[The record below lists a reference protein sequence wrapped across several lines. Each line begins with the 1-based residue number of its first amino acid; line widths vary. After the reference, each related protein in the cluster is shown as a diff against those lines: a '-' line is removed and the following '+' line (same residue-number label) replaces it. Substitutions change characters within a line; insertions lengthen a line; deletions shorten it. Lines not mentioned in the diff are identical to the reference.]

1 MRRSRRPQ
9 PPAPAPPTRVQA
21 RSIRGDAVA
30 AGRAAGVRPWA
41 PMDSAAILR
50 RVGVA
55 RVEKSNQSKKEKE
68 GRVKY
73 TSCVIVLHKLL
84 KCATSIINHFFL
96 AVS

>member
-1 MRRSRRPQ
+1 MREAMRRSRRPQ

-30 AGRAAGVRPWA
+30 AGRGAAVRGS
-41 PMDSAAILR
+41 DGFGCNSASCSTCGEI
-50 RVGVA
+50 
-55 RVEKSNQSKKEKE
+55 ESIKKEKE

-84 KCATSIINHFFL
+84 KCATSIINHCL
-96 AVS
+96 DVS